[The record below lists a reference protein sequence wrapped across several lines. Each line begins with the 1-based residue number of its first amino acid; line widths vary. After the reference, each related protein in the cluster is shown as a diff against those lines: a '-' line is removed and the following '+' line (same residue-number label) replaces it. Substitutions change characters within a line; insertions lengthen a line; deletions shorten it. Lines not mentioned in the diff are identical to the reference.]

1 MDDTLILALSIGG
14 TFVLVGF
21 IFLIAGIIIN
31 NNVKKYKQDVQRKLL
46 AKLLI

>member
-1 MDDTLILALSIGG
+1 MDNTLILALSIGG

-31 NNVKKYKQDVQRKLL
+31 NNVKKNTNKMYRENYWQSY
-46 AKLLI
+46 